1 MPDPATA
8 PPPAATPASRA
19 TTLASLAGLA
29 LVAGAVV
36 LQPLP
41 PPPPAADVAGGQPCD
56 LVPPGFLSGRLY
68 GDREQTLDWRGRRL
82 RCDGSL
88 RPDDGLRLMFAGTA
102 GPGDSTLT
110 LILGI
115 SGQLAGLE
123 GTERP
128 ANVTVVDGRSGRF
141 YASAG
146 PGRCWTRV
154 SAVAAAAPRT
164 FRIAGQLYCAGALP
178 ALQDAGSLTLGD
190 ISYAGRLVVE

>member
-8 PPPAATPASRA
+8 SPPAGTPPAWA
-19 TTLASLAGLA
+19 TTLGGLAALA

-41 PPPPAADVAGGQPCD
+41 PPPAAEAAGGEPCD
-56 LVPPGFLSGRLY
+56 LVPPGFLSGRVY
-68 GDREQTLDWRGRRL
+68 GDREQILDWRGRRL
-82 RCDGSL
+82 RCDGGL
-88 RPDDGLRLMFAGTA
+88 RPDDGLRLMFSGPAGA
-102 GPGDSTLT
+102 DGSELT

-128 ANVTVVDGRSGRF
+128 ANVTVVDERSGQF

-154 SAVAAAAPRT
+154 SAAEPAGPRT

-190 ISYAGRLVVE
+190 INYAGRLVVE

>member
-1 MPDPATA
+1 M
-8 PPPAATPASRA
+8 
-19 TTLASLAGLA
+19 
-29 LVAGAVV
+29 
-36 LQPLP
+36 
-41 PPPPAADVAGGQPCD
+41 
-56 LVPPGFLSGRLY
+56 FSGPV
-68 GDREQTLDWRGRRL
+68 GT
-82 RCDGSL
+82 DGS
-88 RPDDGLRLMFAGTA
+88 A
-102 GPGDSTLT
+102 LT

-128 ANVTVVDGRSGRF
+128 ANVTVVDERSGQF

-154 SAVAAAAPRT
+154 SAAEPAGPRT

-190 ISYAGRLVVE
+190 INYAGRLVVE